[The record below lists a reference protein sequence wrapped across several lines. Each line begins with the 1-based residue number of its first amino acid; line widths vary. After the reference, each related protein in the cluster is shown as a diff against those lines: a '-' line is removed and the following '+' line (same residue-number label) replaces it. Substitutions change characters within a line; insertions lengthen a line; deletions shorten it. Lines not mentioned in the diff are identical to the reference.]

1 MIELNGE
8 NYLDGRE
15 ACHLLGIK
23 ISTLYTYVSRGVL
36 RSYKQGIKRQR
47 LYKKAELDALIQLR
61 PSNETSSDADD
72 DTPQLPSAEDWV
84 PNV

>member
-8 NYLDGRE
+8 NYLDGHE

-61 PSNETSSDADD
+61 PSNELPPDEN
-72 DTPQLPSAEDWV
+72 DTRELPHAEDWV